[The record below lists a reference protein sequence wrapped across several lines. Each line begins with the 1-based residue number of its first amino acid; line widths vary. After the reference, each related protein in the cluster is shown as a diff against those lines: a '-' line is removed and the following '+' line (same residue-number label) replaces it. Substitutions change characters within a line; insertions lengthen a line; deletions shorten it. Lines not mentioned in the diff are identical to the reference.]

1 MQCTFDTVQQA
12 WCGEI
17 PSAALMHSMWLLV
30 LGNFW
35 PKGEGFLA
43 CTVVI
48 VQNSLA
54 VCFHASLKYL
64 CNSRNKKRSLFL
76 KLKAALSVWVMIL
89 EEVDREVTNYT
100 WFYMIFDFTF
110 KSAAFSHVDVMYE
123 HNAHFLIIV
132 SIAVDVESKHIPN
145 TICKHGTF

>member
-1 MQCTFDTVQQA
+1 MNMVPSWRFSPVSYSLLLLLCITKGRIKGLGLGKLAVNIPLQRAIVLLCSAHSTQCITGWLWEISQRCSDAFD
-12 WCGEI
+12 
-17 PSAALMHSMWLLV
+17 MWLLV
-30 LGNFW
+30 LASFW

-76 KLKAALSVWVMIL
+76 KLKAALSVWVMML
-89 EEVDREVTNYT
+89 EEVDREV
-100 WFYMIFDFTF
+100 
-110 KSAAFSHVDVMYE
+110 SS
-123 HNAHFLIIV
+123 
-132 SIAVDVESKHIPN
+132 
-145 TICKHGTF
+145 